1 MRELAISKFK
11 VNCLAVVE
19 EVRRTG
25 KPIRITRFG
34 KPVAELVAAKPEK
47 KKFTLGA
54 MKGKMEI
61 VGDIVGP
68 VGAFEPWDMDERNL
82 V

>member
-1 MRELAISKFK
+1 MRELAVSKFK

-25 KPIRITRFG
+25 TPIRITRFG
-34 KPVAELVAAKPEK
+34 KPVAELVAIKPEK
-47 KKFTLGA
+47 NKNWLGS

-61 VGDIVGP
+61 LGDIVGP
-68 VGAFEPWDMDERNL
+68 IGAFDQWNIYKK
-82 V
+82 